1 MDDAATGALALKAI
15 GHVRAGAYGT
25 GQDQYYPGFVDVA
38 SQFYTGGACQPTS
51 GAAKNGARLVLRVLQ

>member
-38 SQFYTGGACQPTS
+38 SCTGVSTA
-51 GAAKNGARLVLRVLQ
+51 